1 MVSNSGL
8 EPLKTGERRVTL
20 GRGMTIEYL
29 PEPTPGKQEA
39 DPVAISTTEPKRQ
52 RVEDILAQVKE
63 AREEKDKEKTQGK
76 SRVRLRTCFVP
87 GCDPQRYLKAHA
99 FKEHIPGIFTET
111 LPPSD
116 PQVLRGRKKA
126 LLQAARWLL
135 SRPATLDELL
145 NFVKI
150 QRLMSVADNS
160 SISEVQHE
168 AMVELCKFLKDPVP
182 REFSLEP
189 ANSPGVLIHWKA
201 VLLISASLE
210 EEERQYW
217 KDSFPVPEQATE
229 ETDGADPEPMEEVL
243 PVAFD
248 SYFHLDRSLKDLG
261 LPVHGSLNDVLTAV
275 HVNKQ
280 DRVKLVGSIA
290 VYCDPQTYPSGKSLL
305 DLPEDMSVAV

>member
-1 MVSNSGL
+1 MVSSSGL

-29 PEPTPGKQEA
+29 PEPTPGKREA

-189 ANSPGVLIHWKA
+189 ANSGVLIHWKA

-210 EEERQYW
+210 EEE
-217 KDSFPVPEQATE
+217 T
-229 ETDGADPEPMEEVL
+229 VL
-243 PVAFD
+243 EGQF
-248 SYFHLDRSLKDLG
+248 SCTG
-261 LPVHGSLNDVLTAV
+261 TGN
-275 HVNKQ
+275 
-280 DRVKLVGSIA
+280 
-290 VYCDPQTYPSGKSLL
+290 
-305 DLPEDMSVAV
+305 